1 MFVNPIQMIEQGYIR
16 NLVDLEKQV
25 QPNAVDFTVD
35 QIQEFVSVDGPYGSI
50 PTFYVGESEKA
61 MRKQQILPTSYLD
74 GQEVWALKQNSEFDI
89 VSDVY
94 VEVPEGYA
102 AMLILRSTFV
112 RNGCWLASGLYDSG
126 FKGNIGAVL
135 HTGGAA
141 AIIEKGTRIG
151 QIIFVESGTAKL
163 YAGGYN
169 TEDGQHWTDKVQ

>member
-16 NLVDLEKQV
+16 NLVDQEKQV

-35 QIQEFVSVDGPYGSI
+35 RINEFTGDGIYTTS
-50 PTFYVGESEKA
+50 FYVGETKKS
-61 MRKQQILPTSYLD
+61 MRAQNQLIADTLD
-74 GQEVWALKQNSEFDI
+74 GVRVWALRQNSEYDI
-89 VSDVY
+89 MSDVY

-102 AMLILRSTFV
+102 ALLVLRSTFV

-135 HTGGAA
+135 HTGNAA
-141 AIIEKGTRIG
+141 AIVEVGPRLG
-151 QIIFVESGTAKL
+151 QIIFVESGTAKM

-169 TEDGQHWTDKVQ
+169 TDDGQHWQNKVQ

>member
-1 MFVNPIQMIEQGYIR
+1 MFVNPIHMIEQGYIR
-16 NLVDLEKQV
+16 NLVDPEKQI

-35 QIQEFVSVDGPYGSI
+35 QIQEFESFYVNETPS
-50 PTFYVGESEKA
+50 FYVGESKKS
-61 MRKQQILPTSYLD
+61 MRRQQVLPTSFLD
-74 GQEVWALKQNSEFDI
+74 GKEVWGLAAYTEYDV

-102 AMLILRSTFV
+102 ALLVLRSTFV

-135 HTGGAA
+135 HIGSAA
-141 AIIEKGTRIG
+141 AIIEKGTRLG

-169 TEDGQHWTDKVQ
+169 TVDGQHWTEKVQ

>member
-35 QIQEFVSVDGPYGSI
+35 EIQEFVGAEVYQT
-50 PTFYVGESEKA
+50 TFYVGESKKA
-61 MRKQQILPTSYLD
+61 MRKQEPLLATKLD
-74 GQEVWALKQNSEFDI
+74 GIDCWALRANQEYDV
-89 VSDVY
+89 VSNVY

-102 AMLILRSTFV
+102 AMLVLRSTFV

-135 HTGGAA
+135 HIGNAHA
-141 AIIEKGTRIG
+141 VVEVGTRLG

-169 TEDGQHWTDKVQ
+169 TVDGQHWTEKVQ